1 MASHRS
7 PTSKRL
13 PRVLLEGRP
22 GVGKTT
28 VAAEVVER
36 LRAAGVAV
44 GGFTT
49 AEIRRQGRRVGF
61 RVSAI
66 GGPDGVMAHVDFPG
80 PPRVGRYGVD
90 LEAFEQIA
98 LPALETAPGVVVVID
113 ELGKM
118 ELASPGFR
126 AAVTRLFDGA
136 ATVMATVHVYRH
148 PVTDELRARRDLTVL
163 RVTESNRA
171 QLADRVLALLVP
183 AG

>member
-1 MASHRS
+1 MVPHRS
-7 PTSKRL
+7 PRSQPH

-28 VAAEVVER
+28 VAVEVVER
-36 LRAAGVAV
+36 LRAAGVPV

-61 RVSAI
+61 RVAAI
-66 GGPDGVMAHVDFPG
+66 GGPEGMMAHVDFPG

-98 LPALETAPGVVVVID
+98 LPALEAAAGGVVVID

-118 ELASPGFR
+118 ELASAGFR
-126 AAVTRLFDGA
+126 AAVARLFHGA
-136 ATVMATVHVYRH
+136 VPVVATVHVYRH
-148 PVTDELRARRDLTVL
+148 PVTDELRARHDVTVL
-163 RVTESNRA
+163 RVTESNRGR
-171 QLADRVLALLVP
+171 LADRVLALLGP
-183 AG
+183 AR